1 MSWHKLPRVA
11 VEVTILQPVNQ
22 SLKRAAVIAP
32 RAGHRSPL
40 LPHNHGTA
48 ARSHHCLSV
57 HPAAMHVHRMSLHV
71 AATALQCEPP
81 NHHPRQPESVVRNQ
95 PALPVHPVATAVP
108 FGIQDAV
115 VIQLLSFAVTVRQT
129 GHLDQLFHHNATMD
143 LIVVELIEP
152 IELIDLTAQSQL
164 NSGIAARH
172 GLDNH
177 PQDHGILAA
186 SRDRTVT
193 RLHSPSVHKPA
204 VTSTGDALRFQPAG
218 LTGMNVRGRHA
229 LPSLTAQEHPE
240 LQTAGLIRSSVS
252 AAGRN
257 HRMHAALPGAGM
269 VNVVEMALFCGQR

>member
-1 MSWHKLPRVA
+1 VA
-11 VEVTILQPVNQ
+11 AEVTILQPVNQ

-32 RAGHRSPL
+32 QFGHRSPL

-48 ARSHHCLSV
+48 AQSHHSLSV

-71 AATALQCEPP
+71 AATALLVALP
-81 NHHPRQPESVVRNQ
+81 NHYPRQPESVVRNQ
-95 PALPVHPVATAVP
+95 PALPVHPVATAVQ

-115 VIQLLSFAVTVRQT
+115 VIQLPSFAVTVRPT
-129 GHLDQLFHHNATMD
+129 GHLDQLFQHNATMD

-152 IELIDLTAQSQL
+152 SELTALSQM
-164 NSGIAARH
+164 NNGIAALH

-177 PQDHGILAA
+177 PQDHGIPAA
-186 SRDRTVT
+186 SRDRTAT

-204 VTSTGDALRFQPAG
+204 ATLTGGGLRCQPAG

-229 LPSLTAQEHPE
+229 LPSLSAQEHHAP
-240 LQTAGLIRSSVS
+240 QIAGLIRSSAS

-257 HRMHAALPGAGM
+257 HRMHVALPGAEM
-269 VNVVEMALFCGQR
+269 VNGAAMV

>member
-1 MSWHKLPRVA
+1 MA
-11 VEVTILQPVNQ
+11 AEVTILQPVNQ

-32 RAGHRSPL
+32 QVGHRSPL
-40 LPHNHGTA
+40 LPRNHGTA
-48 ARSHHCLSV
+48 ARNHHSLSV
-57 HPAAMHVHRMSLHV
+57 HPAAMHVQQMSLHV
-71 AATALQCEPP
+71 AATALQCALP
-81 NHHPRQPESVVRNQ
+81 NHHPRQQENVVKNQ

-115 VIQLLSFAVTVRQT
+115 VTQLPSFAVTVRQT

-143 LIVVELIEP
+143 LIVVERIEA
-152 IELIDLTAQSQL
+152 IELIELTAQSQL
-164 NSGIAARH
+164 NSGIAVLH

-177 PQDHGILAA
+177 PQDHVIQAA
-186 SRDRTVT
+186 SRDLTAI

-204 VTSTGDALRFQPAG
+204 ETSTGDALRFQPAG

-229 LPSLTAQEHPE
+229 LPSLTAQEHHAP
-240 LQTAGLIRSSVS
+240 LIAGLIRSSVS

-269 VNVVEMALFCGQR
+269 VNVVEMVLFCGQR

>member
-1 MSWHKLPRVA
+1 M
-11 VEVTILQPVNQ
+11 
-22 SLKRAAVIAP
+22 
-32 RAGHRSPL
+32 
-40 LPHNHGTA
+40 
-48 ARSHHCLSV
+48 
-57 HPAAMHVHRMSLHV
+57 
-71 AATALQCEPP
+71 
-81 NHHPRQPESVVRNQ
+81 
-95 PALPVHPVATAVP
+95 
-108 FGIQDAV
+108 QDAV
-115 VIQLLSFAVTVRQT
+115 VIQLPSFAVTVRQT
-129 GHLDQLFHHNATMD
+129 GHLDQQFHHNATMD

-186 SRDRTVT
+186 SRDRTAT

-204 VTSTGDALRFQPAG
+204 ATLTVEGLRFQPAG

-229 LPSLTAQEHPE
+229 LPSLTALEHHAPPI
-240 LQTAGLIRSSVS
+240 AGLIHSSVS

-269 VNVVEMALFCGQR
+269 VNVVEMVLFCGQR